1 MNTDLVVNKT
11 NSISYFNYL
20 LKRNLLSV
28 FKGEDLNS
36 VTLDYKLIFIFN
48 DITWSNIVFLF
59 KVKGVNVYGGSS
71 NRRHLLSTVQAQL
84 MSFLLLINDFSVDS
98 DLVYRSFNDVTT
110 SNAKID
116 YQLIDYIKHGEK
128 NKNLNKYNL
137 ENSSNGVYL
146 LRINIIFHLYLEIS
160 SVLNKIDN
168 VNTDISKLT
177 SDIKNDNSTI
187 AKYSKNSNSLVGLN
201 AHSGLL
207 KK

>member
-1 MNTDLVVNKT
+1 M
-11 NSISYFNYL
+11 
-20 LKRNLLSV
+20 
-28 FKGEDLNS
+28 
-36 VTLDYKLIFIFN
+36 
-48 DITWSNIVFLF
+48 FLF

-110 SNAKID
+110 SNKKID

-146 LRINIIFHLYLEIS
+146 LRINIIFHLYLKIS

-201 AHSGLL
+201 APSGLL